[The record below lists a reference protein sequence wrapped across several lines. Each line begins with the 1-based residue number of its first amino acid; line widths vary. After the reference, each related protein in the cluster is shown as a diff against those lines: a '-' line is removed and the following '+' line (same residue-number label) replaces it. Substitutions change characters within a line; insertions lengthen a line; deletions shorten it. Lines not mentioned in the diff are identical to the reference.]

1 MPAVRQVSRSRL
13 LPADRGR
20 AWTVLTEPG
29 HLAGWLGAGDAKVD
43 AAPHLATPGSRGRL
57 TEADGTTREVVVTE
71 VEPQRRVVLHW
82 RGDRGQATEPSRVE
96 VTLEDAA
103 GGGTRVTVT
112 EIPLADVLLVDGA
125 DTDGPEQGERVRV
138 VS

>member
-1 MPAVRQVSRSRL
+1 MPVVRQVSRSRL

-20 AWTVLTEPG
+20 AWAVLTEPG
-29 HLAGWLGAGDAKVD
+29 HLARWLGARGADAD

-57 TEADGTTREVVVTE
+57 TEADGTTREVIVTE
-71 VEPQRRVVLHW
+71 VEPQRRFVLHW
-82 RGDRGQATEPSRVE
+82 RGDRGQAAEPSRVE
-96 VTLEDAA
+96 VTLEDVA

-112 EIPLADVLLVDGA
+112 ETPLADVLLVHGA
-125 DTDGPEQGERVRV
+125 DTDGREQGERVRV